1 MKKFFTLLAGLA
13 CTAALNAATL
23 NWSVSQMDL
32 ANNTALDGVTITLND
47 NLSLSFANA
56 EATENNYIRYRKV
69 TAMPEPGIA
78 FYSKNEITL
87 TATDATITSV
97 KFIVLTEAE
106 SDATP
111 GWKVK
116 AGSTTLSAE
125 DGDTWT
131 GSESSLLIVANSKTT
146 LTGLVIEYTPKNDTP
161 STPVQP
167 GESTSATWAVS
178 SIQDIANNAL
188 IGGNSYDINANL
200 VVSFANGECKEGQ
213 EVKYRKVSA
222 MPEPGIALYAR
233 NEMTLTATDAK
244 INSVKFLVLTDEAAG
259 SDATPGWKVK
269 AGDTTLSAEDGD
281 TWTGSASELLVVSN
295 SKTTITGLV
304 IEYTIDGGGENPG
317 GGDEP
322 DEPEVPGD
330 FESASLFFNGDLI
343 GKGEIAQNVTLS
355 DNGVSVTF
363 TSNSASAEI
372 DDITFYYGSEEE
384 YTPIQYRYRPGGKSS
399 NGVNSNNKGVF
410 TFPCD
415 GTLYLYA
422 FNNQSGDARSLQLIQ
437 NDVTI
442 FDHEYL
448 DSDYE
453 EAPNPNPEAENATI
467 KVWPVLHVDV
477 KKGQATLLWPVN
489 QVMISGFEFVPAE
502 SGNQGGEAA
511 VEVVVVEFDENAPA
525 YDITGRKVNAEY
537 RGIVIQNGKKFIRR

>member
-32 ANNTALDGVTITLND
+32 ANNTALDGVTISLND

-146 LTGLVIEYTPKNDTP
+146 ITGLVIEYTPKNDTP

-200 VVSFANGECKEGQ
+200 VVSFANGDCKEGQ

-244 INSVKFLVLTDEAAG
+244 ITSVKFLVLTDEAAG
-259 SDATPGWKVK
+259 SDATPSWKVK

-304 IEYTIDGGGENPG
+304 IEYTIDGGSENPG

-322 DEPEVPGD
+322 DEPDVPGD
-330 FESASLFFNGDLI
+330 FQPASLFFNGDLI
-343 GKGEIAQNVTLS
+343 GQGEIAQNVTLS

-363 TSNSASAEI
+363 TSNSASAQI
-372 DDITFYYGSEEE
+372 DDNTFYYGSEEE
-384 YTPIQYRYRPGGKSS
+384 YTPIQYRYRPGGRSS

-422 FNNQSGDARSLQLIQ
+422 FNNQEGDARSLQLIQ
-437 NDVTI
+437 NDETI

-448 DSDYE
+448 NTDYE

-511 VEVVVVEFDENAPA
+511 VEVVVEFDENAPA
-525 YDITGRKVNAEY
+525 FDITGRKVNAEY